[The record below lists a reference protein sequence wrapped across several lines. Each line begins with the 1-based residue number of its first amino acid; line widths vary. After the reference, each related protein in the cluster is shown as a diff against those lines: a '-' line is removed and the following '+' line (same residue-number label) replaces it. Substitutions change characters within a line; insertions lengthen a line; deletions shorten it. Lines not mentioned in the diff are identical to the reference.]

1 MLKILDFHYSFFKE
15 NIFNENEKKNI
26 WEIDSFFYYSIKI
39 TNLIYNYMIKGNF
52 NGIFNINKNI
62 FLVVDKLYYGFIQLS
77 IDLFN
82 QNYSQINNI
91 FNYLKKE
98 AEDLPSSILW
108 KYKKFS
114 QNFSINDKEK
124 KLEFINN
131 STSYNLNNNSF

>member
-1 MLKILDFHYSFFKE
+1 
-15 NIFNENEKKNI
+15 
-26 WEIDSFFYYSIKI
+26 
-39 TNLIYNYMIKGNF
+39 MIKGNF

-62 FLVVDKLYYGFIQLS
+62 FLVVDKLYCGFIQLS

-114 QNFSINDKEK
+114 QKFSINAQEK

-131 STSYNLNNNSF
+131 SSSYNLDNNNSL